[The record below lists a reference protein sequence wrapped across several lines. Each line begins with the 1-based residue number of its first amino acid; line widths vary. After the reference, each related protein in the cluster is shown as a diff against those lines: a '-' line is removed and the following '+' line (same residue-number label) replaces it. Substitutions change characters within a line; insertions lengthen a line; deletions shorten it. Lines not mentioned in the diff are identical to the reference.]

1 MKSPSTKTSYID
13 GNKVVW
19 QRGIGNKKYKVVI
32 FFKDG
37 RKKTI
42 QFGDKRYEQYKD
54 STPLKLYTRLNHGD
68 KERRRL
74 YKCRHEGIDLQQG
87 ALSVLGGYD
96 NTTQKQLN
104 TLIQRGS
111 DGTFSGVGINNNQI
125 NCTSASDVVV
135 ASFL

>member
-1 MKSPSTKTSYID
+1 MKSPNTKTTYID

-19 QRGIGNKKYKVVI
+19 QRGNNDKKYKVVI
-32 FFKDG
+32 FFAKDG

-74 YKCRHEGIDLQQG
+74 YKCRHEGNRHAKFTAGWFADKYLW
-87 ALSVLGGYD
+87 
-96 NTTQKQLN
+96 
-104 TLIQRGS
+104 
-111 DGTFSGVGINNNQI
+111 
-125 NCTSASDVVV
+125 
-135 ASFL
+135 